1 MQKTAY
7 EMRISDW
14 SSDVCSADLTPTPPV
29 DMERIRQFTSR
40 PPSGPFQVR
49 GIFQVRHST
58 ETQPCDRTNGS
69 GQVTQL
75 SHKLLAISSDE
86 RSVGTEWH
94 STCRTGW
101 SPYH

>member
-58 ETQPCDRTNGS
+58 ETQPCDRTHGS
-69 GQVTQL
+69 GQVHQL
-75 SHKLLAISSDE
+75 SHKLLAIE
-86 RSVGTEWH
+86 RNPPDAPSLGGGGQPQVLD
-94 STCRTGW
+94 R
-101 SPYH
+101 